1 MNTPQPM
8 LQVGETHE
16 QYMARMHDWATS
28 SGAVVASVAEIVDAP
43 VETIVV
49 DETDTTF
56 LPPQ

>member
-1 MNTPQPM
+1 M